1 MRHKFDE
8 LAKISACIVLLISA
22 ATAPVHAA
30 IYPLELVT
38 PRAAGTSPATG
49 QPAISSNHRIFW
61 AYPGIEYN
69 IRAAVLGGAYPFTFS
84 LSNAPAGMTINAST
98 GEISWPSPPPGT
110 SVTPTISVTD
120 AESQTRTASWTIT
133 VDATRFIF
141 IDAVNGRE
149 FNVANPGTGTIS
161 NPFRRIRD
169 LMEGNDYDSKRRNL
183 HANKIAYFR
192 TGTYYIDGYLEDP
205 GTVSLGRMAVLNEFK
220 PVAWLAYPGE
230 TPTIDGQCFAAS
242 PQIGSRPCNRSA
254 HISFYGN
261 GDNTFID
268 GFRIINMAYHAF
280 RVEGMGN
287 YQAFRRNVFSRLGP
301 TEPGVNEGWIT
312 TISSRT
318 TAMGS
323 YMTIQDNVMEDVDAG
338 CFIKLYTTQRTLI
351 EDNIMRTALDST
363 GNNTS
368 EGIAIKGGPLDRI
381 TVRHNTIYNVAQKG
395 IGGNMHDLNSAEISF
410 NRVYNITTSTG
421 PAVEVNQDGMAN
433 NVDIYRNTFL
443 GRVTVRNTDTSDG
456 PFTFSTNVI
465 INNDPGTHIYYESVS
480 APSRISLSNNLA
492 GSSSQGI
499 IDQNLNLTAAY
510 SNYIGS
516 RGYQLVGVS
525 ESLPVPANLSGGGG
539 GGGGG
544 DGTAP
549 APPVNLRIMP

>member
-301 TEPGVNEGWIT
+301 TEPSVNEGWIT
-312 TISSRT
+312 TISSRS

-323 YMTIQDNVMEDVDAG
+323 YMTIQDNVFEDVDRG
-338 CFIKLYTTQRTLI
+338 SFIKLYTTQRTLI
-351 EDNIMRTALDST
+351 EDNVMRTAFDST
-363 GNNTS
+363 GGGDT

-381 TVRHNTIYNVAQKG
+381 TVRHNTIYDITRKG
-395 IGGNMHDLNSAEISF
+395 IGGNMHGLSSAEILF
-410 NRVYNITTSTG
+410 NRIYSIRTPEGT
-421 PAVEVNQDGMAN
+421 ALEVNQDGMAS
-433 NVDIYRNTFL
+433 NVRIYRNTIV
-443 GRVTVRNTDTSDG
+443 GRVSVRNTDSEDG
-456 PFTFSTNVI
+456 PFIFSENVI
-465 INNDPGTHIYYESVS
+465 INNDSGDHLYYYEVKD
-480 APSRISLSNNLA
+480 PTRIAFSNNLV
-492 GSSSQGI
+492 SMPT
-499 IDQNLNLTAAY
+499 DKVLDHNLNLMPEY
-510 SNYIGS
+510 RSYLGS
-516 RGYQLVGVS
+516 RGYQVIGFIETLS
-525 ESLPVPANLSGGGG
+525 QPAK
-539 GGGGG
+539 
-544 DGTAP
+544 
-549 APPVNLRIMP
+549 